1 MNFDTRTVLDL
12 FKLDPD
18 LKSIVSS
25 IVDAEKVFWAR
36 NGNTSENEFVRYV
49 LPLVKD
55 ELNFYLKRRAYRKK
69 LHFLR
74 PLINLDKVDY
84 YRVIPEISDI

>member
-18 LKSIVSS
+18 LRVIVSS
-25 IVDAEKVFWAR
+25 IVDGEKVLWESQMK
-36 NGNTSENEFVRYV
+36 TSQNDFVRHV
-49 LPLVKD
+49 IPLVKD
-55 ELNFYLKRRAYRKK
+55 ELRFYLKSHAYRKK

-74 PLINLDKVDY
+74 PLINLDKIDY
-84 YRVIPEISDI
+84 YRVIPEVSDI